1 MINIGIDPG
10 VNGGVAI
17 IENGQIETTGRPE
30 TVKDM
35 ADYIEA
41 AKWDCINMFCIIE
54 RVHSMPGQGVASTFK
69 FGMNYGQW
77 LGILASLRVP
87 YKEVTP
93 QMWMKYYGSLPKD
106 KKARKTRLKHLAQSL
121 YPSINVTLKTADA
134 ILLAN
139 YCKQVAPDISES
151 PLSAGFIKMTNT
163 EAAKL
168 KSENTNEKM

>member
-17 IENGQIETTGRPE
+17 IENGHIDVTACPD

-35 ADYIEA
+35 ADYLKN
-41 AKWDCINMFCIIE
+41 AKWDCIDMFCIIE
-54 RVHSMPGQGVASTFK
+54 RVHSMPGNGVASTFK

-77 LGILASLRVP
+77 LGILASLNVP

-106 KKARKTRLKHLAQSL
+106 KKARKNRLKHLAQSL
-121 YPSINVTLKTADA
+121 YPNVKVTLKTADA
-134 ILLAN
+134 ILIAN
-139 YCKQVAPDISES
+139 YCKQVAPDINAS
-151 PLSAGFIKMTNT
+151 PLAAGFSQKDMK
-163 EAAKL
+163 EV
-168 KSENTNEKM
+168 

>member
-10 VNGGVAI
+10 INGGVAI
-17 IENGQIETTGRPE
+17 IENGHIDVTACPD

-35 ADYIEA
+35 ADYIKN

-77 LGILASLRVP
+77 LGILASQGVP

-93 QMWMKYYGSLPKD
+93 QMWMKSYGSLPKD

-121 YPSINVTLKTADA
+121 YPNVKVTLKTADA

-151 PLSAGFIKMTNT
+151 PLAVGFTQKDTKDGR
-163 EAAKL
+163 E
-168 KSENTNEKM
+168 